1 MNRNHYSKYAEL
13 YHVNQTG
20 LPFRHRSL
28 WCVGHSTRIIL
39 DYSSASFRIFLSDHS
54 KHLADLF
61 KLLQCHEAH
70 LWFYRVEEV
79 DNLLGPNVSG
89 RDTIYF
95 MPSTL
100 STRKSILLLFT
111 ACTAQFCSTT
121 WTILKQKLN
130 CAKVR
135 GCQKKHSFC
144 FASIKQSFKN

>member
-1 MNRNHYSKYAEL
+1 MKIPHTSITIRMKRNHDIKYAES
-13 YHVNQTG
+13 YYVNQTG
-20 LPFRHRSL
+20 LPSRHRSL

-100 STRKSILLLFT
+100 STRK
-111 ACTAQFCSTT
+111 AY
-121 WTILKQKLN
+121 
-130 CAKVR
+130 
-135 GCQKKHSFC
+135 SFC
-144 FASIKQSFKN
+144 LQHALHNFVLQHGQS